1 MIKQLLISLLPLFT
15 IAFLLTGCEKTQ
27 STPEK
32 KNQLEKTISKENTP
46 SSETMT
52 EVKEANITEAEKKN
66 FSPNEPLKTEH
77 QKYEGS
83 QSLKRYLDDS
93 P

>member
-1 MIKQLLISLLPLFT
+1 MTKQLLISLLPLFT

-32 KNQLEKTISKENTP
+32 KNQLEKAISNESTP
-46 SSETMT
+46 SSETPKMPAVEITGDKKERVTTGEALAT
-52 EVKEANITEAEKKN
+52 EN
-66 FSPNEPLKTEH
+66 
-77 QKYEGS
+77 QKFEGS